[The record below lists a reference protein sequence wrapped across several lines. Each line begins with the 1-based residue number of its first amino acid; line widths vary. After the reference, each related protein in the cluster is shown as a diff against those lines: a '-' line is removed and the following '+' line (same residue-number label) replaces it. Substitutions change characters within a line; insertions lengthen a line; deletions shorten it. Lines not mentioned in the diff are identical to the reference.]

1 MTAYFVAG
9 TDTEI
14 GKTFV
19 TCTLLHAARNRGLT
33 AIGMKPI
40 AAGAETVNGEFIN
53 EDAARLRAAGSFDPG
68 LALLNPYCLTS
79 PIAPHIAAAE
89 EGVRIDAG
97 RIHDAFAAL
106 TTQADVVFVEGV
118 GGFRVPLDDD
128 YDTADLARDMGLPVI
143 RADVVFVEGVGGFRV
158 PLDDDYDTADLAR
171 DMGLP
176 VILVVGMKL
185 GCINHALL
193 TAEAIAA
200 RGLNL
205 AGWVANRIDPAMLR
219 FEQNLDALRQ
229 RLSAP
234 LLGVVPF
241 QADGNPAAAAGALK
255 LPF

>member
-97 RIHDAFAAL
+97 RIRDAFAAL
-106 TTQADVVFVEGV
+106 TT
-118 GGFRVPLDDD
+118 
-128 YDTADLARDMGLPVI
+128 

>member
-1 MTAYFVAG
+1 MSAFFITG

-68 LALLNPYCLTS
+68 LTLLNPYCLTS

-106 TTQADVVFVEGV
+106 KTQ
-118 GGFRVPLDDD
+118 
-128 YDTADLARDMGLPVI
+128 
-143 RADVVFVEGVGGFRV
+143 ADVVFVEGVGGFRV

-234 LLGVVPF
+234 LLGIVPF

>member
-97 RIHDAFAAL
+97 RIRDAFAAL
-106 TTQADVVFVEGV
+106 TT
-118 GGFRVPLDDD
+118 
-128 YDTADLARDMGLPVI
+128 

-219 FEQNLDALRQ
+219 FEQNLDALSQ

>member
-106 TTQADVVFVEGV
+106 TT
-118 GGFRVPLDDD
+118 
-128 YDTADLARDMGLPVI
+128 

-219 FEQNLDALRQ
+219 FEQNLDALSQ

>member
-97 RIHDAFAAL
+97 RICDAFAAL
-106 TTQADVVFVEGV
+106 TT
-118 GGFRVPLDDD
+118 
-128 YDTADLARDMGLPVI
+128 

>member
-68 LALLNPYCLTS
+68 LTLLNPYCLTS

-106 TTQADVVFVEGV
+106 TTQ
-118 GGFRVPLDDD
+118 
-128 YDTADLARDMGLPVI
+128 
-143 RADVVFVEGVGGFRV
+143 ADVVFVEGVGGFRV

>member
-143 RADVVFVEGVGGFRV
+143 
-158 PLDDDYDTADLAR
+158 
-171 DMGLP
+171 
-176 VILVVGMKL
+176 LVVGMKL

-219 FEQNLDALRQ
+219 FEQNLDALSQ